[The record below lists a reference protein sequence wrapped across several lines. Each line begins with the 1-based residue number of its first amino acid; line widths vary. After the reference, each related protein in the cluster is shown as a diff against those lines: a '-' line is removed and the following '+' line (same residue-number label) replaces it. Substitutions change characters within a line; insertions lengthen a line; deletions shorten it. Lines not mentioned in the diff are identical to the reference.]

1 MIVYN
6 DLQLAVK
13 PPLDVHLKVRH
24 VLTHFLYFQQKMHN
38 YKITE
43 SNHLRVSF
51 AKTRTSSWTQ
61 PLLGASFSLDITHAA
76 LVMFKSNICV
86 ILAAVVVRPQWL
98 SAVSCKLDDTLWWRD
113 SVTQMPA
120 SKFAVFWSDFFS
132 FMLSEETVAHHF
144 LTQPTLFALDQ
155 NYCQILRFGK
165 FAFIISFLLHT
176 FLLVSSP
183 NCQSLWAHSSQVLHW
198 FTVPVKSAR
207 LSLLH
212 IQVMQ
217 VYC

>member
-1 MIVYN
+1 
-6 DLQLAVK
+6 
-13 PPLDVHLKVRH
+13 
-24 VLTHFLYFQQKMHN
+24 MHN

-61 PLLGASFSLDITHAA
+61 PLLGVSFSLDITHTA

-98 SAVSCKLDDTLWWRD
+98 SAVSCKLHDTLWWRD
-113 SVTQMPA
+113 AVTQMPA
-120 SKFAVFWSDFFS
+120 SKFAVFCSDLFS
-132 FMLSEETVAHHF
+132 HHF

-183 NCQSLWAHSSQVLHW
+183 NCQTLWAHSSQFLHW
-198 FTVPVKSAR
+198 FTGPVKSAR

-212 IQVMQ
+212 IQVTQ